1 MGTPVSVHIGV
12 NRAWGMIV
20 GLALYATYLCS
31 VCSGRPWWP
40 AVVGAQAPPVQPFVR
55 PPDVA
60 LARLRY
66 RAHAAGYDASARR
79 SQHWRLAAI
88 DALGLRAGETAV
100 DVGCGTGL
108 SLPALSRAVGAGG
121 RVVGIEASPDMADHA
136 QRRIDRDGLANTTVL
151 VESAH
156 DADLPPWDG
165 ILLHYVHDVLRDPDA
180 LAALMARARPGA
192 RAVAVGMRLPPA
204 WALPLWPWV
213 LVRARPYMTTFEGLR
228 QPWSH
233 LTNYLDSWSW
243 RPIKFGTSFFG
254 AGRVRSHRT

>member
-1 MGTPVSVHIGV
+1 M
-12 NRAWGMIV
+12 R
-20 GLALYATYLCS
+20 
-31 VCSGRPWWP
+31 
-40 AVVGAQAPPVQPFVR
+40 PPVVSFSR

-79 SQHWRLAAI
+79 SQGWRLAAI
-88 DALGLRAGETAV
+88 DALELQPGETAV

-136 QRRIDRDGLANTTVL
+136 QRRIDRDGLTNATLIVDSARTV
-151 VESAH
+151 
-156 DADLPPWDG
+156 DPPPWDG
-165 ILLHYVHDVLRDPDA
+165 LLLHYVHDVLRDPDA
-180 LAALMARARPGA
+180 LASLMARARPGA
-192 RAVAVGMRLPPA
+192 RVAAVGMRLPPA

-233 LTNYLDSWSW
+233 LTNYLDGWSW

-254 AGRVRSHRT
+254 AGRVRPCQT